1 MLRVR
6 YSMQYATILTR
17 RSTPDLRDSMIP
29 YMVSPSELTVP
40 RLVNLKVES
49 HKIPSSDSS
58 QFTPLTHSLWILS
71 QWDILSHRLQK
82 ILDKGFLRLN
92 GKKSANASRDR
103 ASTTQELLGQPA
115 HSAGDNTI
123 KCKHCKF
130 ILLV

>member
-1 MLRVR
+1 
-6 YSMQYATILTR
+6 
-17 RSTPDLRDSMIP
+17 
-29 YMVSPSELTVP
+29 MVSPSELTVP
-40 RLVNLKVES
+40 RLVNPKVES
-49 HKIPSSDSS
+49 HKISSSDSS

-71 QWDILSHRLQK
+71 QWDILSHRQK

>member
-1 MLRVR
+1 VLRVR

-40 RLVNLKVES
+40 RLVNPKVES
-49 HKIPSSDSS
+49 HKISSSDSS

-71 QWDILSHRLQK
+71 QWDILSHRQK